1 MKKVKPIYTT
11 IDGWTEST
19 KSIRNFSKLNSKAQK
34 YINMIEEVIEVEAK
48 IVSTGPDREETLHIK
63 EFIT

>member
-1 MKKVKPIYTT
+1 
-11 IDGWTEST
+11 
-19 KSIRNFSKLNSKAQK
+19 
-34 YINMIEEVIEVEAK
+34 MIEEVIGVEAK